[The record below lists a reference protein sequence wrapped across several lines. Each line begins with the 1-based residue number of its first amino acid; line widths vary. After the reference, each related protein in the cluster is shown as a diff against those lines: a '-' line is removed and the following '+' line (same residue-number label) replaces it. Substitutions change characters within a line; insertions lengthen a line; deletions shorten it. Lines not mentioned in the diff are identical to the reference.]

1 MTHAALRAIA
11 ALLWVALWLAVAA
24 AIEVVT
30 RRGW

>member
-1 MTHAALRAIA
+1 MKYAACLLA
-11 ALLWVALWLAVAA
+11 ALLWAALWHAVAA